1 MTALT
6 PLTQGAAP
14 NCQDDSPNCQSALPE
29 TSKFES
35 QPAVWVALSRSA
47 AGDVG
52 CSTETGSDA
61 GKVFSRAWSS
71 ALKISAEE
79 LGGEVE
85 VQTFRTALALP
96 GPIHASQEA
105 RRLPQVRRGR
115 GRRARGTHAS
125 SASIREVAA
134 ILNRV
139 PAVFDT
145 APIGFVFTNVVS
157 DDHCGGDFSRDA
169 GRSTTTCQQTQR
181 SRLPA
186 RKTPSASRDRGEH

>member
-1 MTALT
+1 LTALT

-14 NCQDDSPNCQSALPE
+14 NCQDDSPNCQSALSE

-79 LGGEVE
+79 LGGEVD

-145 APIGFVFTNVVS
+145 RAYRICFS